1 MTWLS
6 SKLGLQSICDRVE
19 SWSANCML
27 LRWHYAPDRAVH
39 LLQLATDAD
48 GYIAT
53 VPGTTE
59 TSVPGV
65 FAAGDVQD
73 KKWRQAITAAG
84 TGDALSWIRCALLL
98 GTTDMAGSYE
108 HHSTLSLSR
117 EICLVHRPRLSIC
130 VRQSSDTLWQQLLSS
145 TRS

>member
-1 MTWLS
+1 
-6 SKLGLQSICDRVE
+6 
-19 SWSANCML
+19 ML
-27 LRWHYAPDRAVH
+27 LRWHYASDRAVP
-39 LLQLATDAD
+39 LLQVATDAD

-84 TGDALSWIRCALLL
+84 TGDASCAVHCALVL
-98 GTTDMAGSYE
+98 GTTCVAG
-108 HHSTLSLSR
+108 
-117 EICLVHRPRLSIC
+117 
-130 VRQSSDTLWQQLLSS
+130 LLS
-145 TRS
+145 TIQAHGV